1 MPTTRSKPAYTLH
14 RPTGEARVRIDG
26 RDQYLGTYA
35 SSESHAKCATRL
47 WIVRRF
53 ALASAL
59 TNTGTVNV
67 QSGTLNTSAAFNNQ
81 QTLTVSGT
89 LAATAAITNTGVV
102 TIKGVQGCPIPAPP
116 TVSSNNLQLQCRVR
130 CRLRLLP
137 GASNVPQCF

>member
-102 TIKGVQGCPIPAPP
+102 TINGSARLSDTGAAYSVVEQPPIAMSRPMQAA
-116 TVSSNNLQLQCRVR
+116 
-130 CRLRLLP
+130 
-137 GASNVPQCF
+137 ASARG